1 MVTETK
7 AISARVKRIQEAI
20 EEYGSN
26 PDDYDPLKIAVEI
39 DSFYKE
45 DTEIAEN
52 MRDFWKHQASGAE
65 R

>member
-7 AISARVKRIQEAI
+7 AISARVKRIQELI
-20 EEYGSN
+20 EEYA
-26 PDDYDPLKIAVEI
+26 DCRDELDPYKIAVEI
-39 DSFYKE
+39 DAMYQE
-45 DTEIAEN
+45 EVTIAEN